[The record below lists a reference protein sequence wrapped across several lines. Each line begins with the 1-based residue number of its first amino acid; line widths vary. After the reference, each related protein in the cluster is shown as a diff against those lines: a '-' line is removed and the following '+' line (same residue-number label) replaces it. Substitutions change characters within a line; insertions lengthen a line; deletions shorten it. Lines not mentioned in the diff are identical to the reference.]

1 MLRAAYCRYFLAF
14 NEPAKTS
21 RSTMRVKETFF
32 VKVWDD
38 ATPEVFGVGEC
49 ALFRGLSHDDV
60 PDYEEVLSQTCRY
73 VHLVNVADIPYSSIR
88 FGLETALLDL
98 ANGGKRRLVD
108 SPWSRS
114 ESAIKINGLIW
125 MGNHDEM
132 LDRINAKCIAGFHC
146 LKLKIGGIDF
156 DEELDL
162 IRRIRNRFSPQEVE
176 LRLDANEAFS
186 IGDAMMKLKRLA
198 DFGIHSIEQPIK
210 RRQWE
215 QMARLTNNSPIPI
228 ALDEELIG
236 CRNDRQKLELLKA
249 TKPRYIIVKP
259 SLCGGL
265 ADSDRW
271 ISIAESLGIGWW
283 ATSALESNIGLNA
296 IAQWVSK
303 YPMTMPQ
310 GLGTGML
317 YRNNI
322 PSPLRQHDDV
332 IVTENDE
339 GWDLS
344 DLIWRS

>member
-1 MLRAAYCRYFLAF
+1 MLKAAYCRYFLAF

-38 ATPEVFGVGEC
+38 TSPEIFGVGEC
-49 ALFRGLSHDDV
+49 ALFRGLSQDDL
-60 PDYEEVLSQTCRY
+60 PDYESVLSQTCRY
-73 VHLVNVADIPYSSIR
+73 VHLINIADIPYSSIR

-98 ANGGKRRLVD
+98 AGGGKRMLVD
-108 SPWSRS
+108 SSWSRS
-114 ESAIKINGLIW
+114 ESSIKINGLVW
-125 MGNHDEM
+125 MGSHDEM
-132 LDRINAKCIAGFHC
+132 LERINKKYNEGFRC
-146 LKLKIGGIDF
+146 LKLKIGGIKF
-156 DEELDL
+156 DDELDL
-162 IRRIRNRFSPQEVE
+162 IRHIRDHFNPEEVE

-186 IGDAMMKLKRLA
+186 IDDAMAKLKRLA

-210 RRQWE
+210 RQQWKL
-215 QMARLTNNSPIPI
+215 MADLAKNSPIPL

-236 CRNDRQKLELLKA
+236 CCDDRQKHELLKA
-249 TKPRYIIVKP
+249 VRPRYIILKP

-271 ISIAESLGIGWW
+271 IAIAESMGIGWW
-283 ATSALESNIGLNA
+283 ATSALESNVGLNA

-303 YPMTMPQ
+303 YPLTMPQ

-322 PSPLRQHDDV
+322 PSPLRQCGDGIETMKDA
-332 IVTENDE
+332 
-339 GWDLS
+339 GWNFS
-344 DLIWRS
+344 DLIWKS